1 MKNTILI
8 DVIYYFRKERWI
20 EMLKRKVQQISNT
33 LLVVIPQGICEV
45 MKLRK
50 GDEIGFV
57 VHNGAVIIKKIR
69 GEE

>member
-1 MKNTILI
+1 
-8 DVIYYFRKERWI
+8 
-20 EMLKRKVQQISNT
+20 MLKRKVQQISNT

-57 VHNGAVIIKKIR
+57 IHNGVCVLKKVK